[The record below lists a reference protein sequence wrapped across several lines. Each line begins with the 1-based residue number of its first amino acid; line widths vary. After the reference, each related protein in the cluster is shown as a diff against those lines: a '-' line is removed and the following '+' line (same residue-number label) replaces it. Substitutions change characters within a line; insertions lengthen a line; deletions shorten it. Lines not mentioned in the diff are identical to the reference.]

1 MLTIW
6 GRANGLNVQKLMW
19 CAAELRL
26 DYIRIDHGGPFG
38 GNDAPWYRAMNPN
51 GRVPT
56 IDDDGFVLW
65 ESNTIMRY
73 LCEKHGHTEL
83 WPGDVQERALCSKWM
98 DWQLGTLRESVMP
111 IFYQLIRKTPEQR
124 DAALLNA
131 SIETAAEH
139 FRILDRQLAE
149 TPCLAGD
156 HLTLAD
162 MGNGVLTWRWFN
174 LDIERPSVPR
184 VEAWF
189 KGLQQRPAYREH
201 VMLPLT

>member
-6 GRANGLNVQKLMW
+6 GRANGLNPQKLMW
-19 CAAELRL
+19 CVAELRL
-26 DYIRIDHGGPFG
+26 DYVRIDHGGKFG
-38 GNDAPWYRAMNPN
+38 GNDAAWYRAMNPN

-56 IDDDGFVLW
+56 IDDNGFVLW

-73 LCEKHGHTEL
+73 LCEKYGGGDL
-83 WPGDVQERALCSKWM
+83 WPGDIQDRALCSKWM

-124 DAALLNA
+124 DAALLKA
-131 SIETAAEH
+131 SMETAVGH

-149 TPCLAGD
+149 TPYLAGD

-174 LDIERPSVPR
+174 LDIERPSVPH

-189 KGLQQRPAYREH
+189 ERLQQRPAYREH
-201 VMLPLT
+201 VMMPLT